1 MIFYLCSFR
10 VFILCVCIG
19 VVVKMMHIVIFAFV
33 LHFMNFLAQ
42 LFDDANI
49 GV

>member
-1 MIFYLCSFR
+1 MIFYPCSF
-10 VFILCVCIG
+10 CVVLKMIP

-33 LHFMNFLAQ
+33 LLFMNFFVQ

-49 GV
+49 GG